1 MQKETVSRQ
10 HTWLLIAILTV
21 GLSLRFVCAFFCELI
36 PEISDQGAYNHFA
49 LNWIRG
55 AGLISYLDGTLSAY
69 RPPLYPMFLGIV
81 YVFAGELNYRAVY
94 LVQSVL
100 SLVTIIS
107 IYTIARRLF
116 NPRAGLIAASIAAI
130 YPPFVLFDIT
140 TMTESVSLVLTTLAL
155 ALLLKVR
162 SNITRVILV
171 SCCIALGSLCK
182 PAIIFFVPGI
192 LVALLLQKATLR
204 DKLTTVSLLLF
215 VLALLLFPWTL
226 RNFLAFNELIPLA
239 DNGPVNFYL
248 ANNPNA
254 TGDCISPSE
263 TPLGSGNLP
272 AMIYYREGFRFMLS
286 HPTQYLR
293 LVFKKLL
300 TVLSPDSSRW
310 MLDRLIIPSS
320 QANQRM
326 PEAYATIAKLILHL
340 FSMMVILLGCFGCVL
355 LFQFEQSPL
364 LLPTLSYLLILVL
377 FFFFNIRF
385 RLLSE
390 PAAVVYTGG
399 ALSLI
404 ISQNPLELYRSYRL
418 RLVGALSTAFIIA
431 VLWISFPLFS

>member
-1 MQKETVSRQ
+1 
-10 HTWLLIAILTV
+10 
-21 GLSLRFVCAFFCELI
+21 
-36 PEISDQGAYNHFA
+36 
-49 LNWIRG
+49 
-55 AGLISYLDGTLSAY
+55 
-69 RPPLYPMFLGIV
+69 
-81 YVFAGELNYRAVY
+81 
-94 LVQSVL
+94 
-100 SLVTIIS
+100 
-107 IYTIARRLF
+107 
-116 NPRAGLIAASIAAI
+116 
-130 YPPFVLFDIT
+130 
-140 TMTESVSLVLTTLAL
+140 
-155 ALLLKVR
+155 
-162 SNITRVILV
+162 
-171 SCCIALGSLCK
+171 LGSLCK

-215 VLALLLFPWTL
+215 VLALLLLPWTL
-226 RNFLAFNELIPLA
+226 RNFLAFNEFIPPA

-248 ANNPNA
+248 ANNPSA

-263 TPLGSGNLP
+263 TPLGNGNLP
-272 AMIYYREGFRFMLS
+272 ATIYYREGFRFMLS
-286 HPTQYLR
+286 HPTQYLK
-293 LVFKKLL
+293 LVLKKII
-300 TVLSPDSSRW
+300 TVLSPDNSSW
-310 MLDRLIIPSS
+310 MLDRLVIPSS

-326 PEAYATIAKLILHL
+326 YEAYVTIAELIPHL
-340 FSMMVILLGCFGCVL
+340 FSMVVILLGCFGCAL

-364 LLPTLSYLLILVL
+364 LLPTLSYLLIHVL

-418 RLVGALSTAFIIA
+418 RLVGAFSIAFIIV